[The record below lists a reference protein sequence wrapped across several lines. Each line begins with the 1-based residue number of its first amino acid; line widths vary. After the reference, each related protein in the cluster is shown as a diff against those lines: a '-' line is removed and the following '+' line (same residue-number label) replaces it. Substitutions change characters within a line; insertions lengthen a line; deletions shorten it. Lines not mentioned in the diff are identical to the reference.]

1 MTHWPPNFLKKKDN
15 SIQLYLVYSCST
27 TFVPVLM
34 FFFPFKKNVFYFIW
48 TFLFFHYDFSLTLQN
63 GPKKLILLSSIS
75 IFQNRH
81 FLSYVS
87 LNRKIHQPQTCTISF
102 FHGFSS
108 LELVLFQY
116 NFAYPKKMY
125 CLVYIWWDPKDL
137 EKRENDYAMSI
148 SFSPTLQFVFLI
160 SSCFLL
166 PCVFFISFILC
177 L

>member
-1 MTHWPPNFLKKKDN
+1 M
-15 SIQLYLVYSCST
+15 
-27 TFVPVLM
+27 
-34 FFFPFKKNVFYFIW
+34 YFILSEH
-48 TFLFFHYDFSLTLQN
+48 FCFFIMISLSHYKMAPKSSSFYLPSAFSR
-63 GPKKLILLSSIS
+63 ID
-75 IFQNRH
+75 IFYPM
-81 FLSYVS
+81 FLSIVKFIS
-87 LNRKIHQPQTCTISF
+87 PKTCTISF